1 MANAAIP
8 EESFTTSD
16 DLPVEMKTRRAARE
30 WALRMLYAHEL
41 SGDSITAIA
50 ADLLDGA
57 REEQNTR
64 FCRALAQRVADK
76 DLLIDTLIKQA
87 VEKWDLNRIAVLDHI
102 ILRMAIAE
110 FLYFDDIPFKVT
122 INEAIEL
129 AKRYSTAQS
138 GRFVNGILDAVSTEL
153 RKKMPAAKDTP
164 AGDSSP

>member
-1 MANAAIP
+1 MVNDQIP
-8 EESFTTSD
+8 EDTSTIS

-30 WALRMLYAHEL
+30 WALRLLYAHEL
-41 SGDSITAIA
+41 SGYTIDHV
-50 ADLLDGA
+50 ADDVLDGA
-57 REEQNTR
+57 HEDQNLR
-64 FCRALAQRVADK
+64 FCRSLAKRVADK
-76 DLLIDTLIKQA
+76 DVLIDSLIKSA

-102 ILRMAIAE
+102 ILRIAIAE

-153 RKKMPAAKDTP
+153 RKKLPKSKDV
-164 AGDSSP
+164 AEGISPP

>member
-1 MANAAIP
+1 MANVPIP
-8 EESFTTSD
+8 EDSSTTSD
-16 DLPVEMKTRRAARE
+16 LPIAMKSRRVARE
-30 WALRMLYAHEL
+30 WALRILYAHEM
-41 SGDSITAIA
+41 SRDSVKNIV
-50 ADLLDGA
+50 DDFLDGA
-57 REEQNTR
+57 PDDPNLH
-64 FCRALAQRVADK
+64 FCRHLAARVADK
-76 DLLIDTLIKQA
+76 DEQIDTLIKKA

-153 RKKMPAAKDTP
+153 RKKLPPSKDLP
-164 AGDSSP
+164 EGASPP

>member
-1 MANAAIP
+1 MVSDPTP
-8 EESFTTSD
+8 EDISTIS
-16 DLPVEMKTRRAARE
+16 DLPVEMNTRRAARE

-41 SGDSITAIA
+41 SGNSIDAVME
-50 ADLLDGA
+50 DVLGGA
-57 REEQNTR
+57 REDQNMR
-64 FCRALAQRVADK
+64 FCRTLAKRVADK
-76 DLLIDTLIKQA
+76 DVLIDSLIKSA

-102 ILRMAIAE
+102 VLRMAIAE

-153 RKKMPAAKDTP
+153 RKKLPKTKDISE
-164 AGDSSP
+164 GISSP

>member
-1 MANAAIP
+1 M
-8 EESFTTSD
+8 
-16 DLPVEMKTRRAARE
+16 
-30 WALRMLYAHEL
+30 
-41 SGDSITAIA
+41 
-50 ADLLDGA
+50 
-57 REEQNTR
+57 
-64 FCRALAQRVADK
+64 
-76 DLLIDTLIKQA
+76 
-87 VEKWDLNRIAVLDHI
+87 LDHI